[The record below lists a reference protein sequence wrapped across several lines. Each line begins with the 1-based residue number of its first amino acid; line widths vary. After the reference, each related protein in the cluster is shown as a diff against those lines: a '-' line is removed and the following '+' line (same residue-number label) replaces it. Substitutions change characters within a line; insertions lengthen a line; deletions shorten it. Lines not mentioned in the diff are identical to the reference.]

1 MNFQKITKSQC
12 VKLLSVLVLAI
23 VSTIHLQAADFTWT
37 GAADANWSNPENWD
51 GTENDYPRNTDKA
64 IFAGDAGTFTQPF
77 ADSGIQSLTR
87 VVFDVQS
94 GGWTFG
100 GTNELRLRGGS
111 SFAGG
116 VTTVNGPWRFD
127 ERTNF
132 SIADGSVL
140 LLNGNFNNAQ
150 RMNVRTG
157 GTMVVSQDATQS
169 TVDQEGLRIFDGST
183 ALLNINLVSNRTI
196 SQSDYWV
203 EHEGSTLGGT
213 GGITFSETS
222 RGLTIANGGRLSPGG
237 NGTYGAQI
245 GTFDVATNNTAVTF
259 ASGASLLIDL
269 GATAGDNDRVTVTAS
284 GSEGG
289 YLDLTAGG
297 AVLELF
303 GSVNQAVG
311 DYTIAT
317 FNNPDNVAYGT
328 FGTYLFN
335 GDPLD
340 SEFGFVSYYDESI
353 VFTVIPE
360 PGTLLLLGVGGLL
373 LLKRRRL

>member
-1 MNFQKITKSQC
+1 MNKNTKTLIA
-12 VKLLSVLVLAI
+12 LLA
-23 VSTIHLQAADFTWT
+23 VSGIGLIAQAVDYTWT
-37 GAADANWSNPENWD
+37 GGGANANWSNPDNWSSS
-51 GTENDYPRNTDKA
+51 TDYPRNSGDKA
-64 IFAGDAGTFTQPF
+64 IFSGVAANFTQPF

-94 GGWTFG
+94 GGWIFG
-100 GTNELRLRGGS
+100 GSNEIRLRGGS

-127 ERTNF
+127 ERQNF

-150 RMNVRTG
+150 QMNVRNG
-157 GTMVVSQDATQS
+157 GTMVVSQNATQS

-213 GGITFSETS
+213 GGITFTESS

-245 GTFDVATNNTAVTF
+245 GTFDVATNDTAVTF
-259 ASGASLLIDL
+259 ASGSSLLIDL
-269 GATAGDNDRVTVTAS
+269 GATAGDNDRLTVNAS
-284 GSEGG
+284 GSTGG
-289 YLDLTAGG
+289 YLDLTAGD
-297 AVLELF
+297 AILELF
-303 GSVNQAVG
+303 GSDPEIG
-311 DYTIAT
+311 TYTIAT
-317 FNNPDNVAYGT
+317 FNNPGNVNYG
-328 FGTYLFN
+328 
-335 GDPLD
+335 
-340 SEFGFVSYYDESI
+340 EFGSVLYNGEALDPEFGSLTYGSNDI
-353 VFTVIPE
+353 VLSVIPE
-360 PGTLLLLGVGGLL
+360 PSTLLLVGVALISL
-373 LLKRRRL
+373 TFLRRRKA